1 MLPAAAKRLTE
12 RQRAVIERI
21 DRRVPI
27 KVIAQELGV
36 SETRVNQ
43 HIRALKDIYAAASL
57 GELVEN
63 YRATLPPKAPEKTP
77 DNDLGDAPD
86 ETLLNPLS
94 EAAYNKK
101 QINPAPNL
109 PDMSERDDPGRLVLS
124 DAMPLIE
131 QAPWLRSGEPR
142 VVPGVLDGEHAVL
155 LRLGAIVGIA
165 SGILAAVVLTV
176 TAAVTLSQAMNGTA
190 TVSVKVS
197 QADGGA
203 PEALE
208 TQDERSY
215 PDRRAATQE
224 TDPRG

>member
-1 MLPAAAKRLTE
+1 MLSGAARRLTD

-36 SETRVNQ
+36 SETRINQ
-43 HIRALKDIYAAASL
+43 HIRVLKDVYEAGSL

-63 YRATLPPKAPEKTP
+63 YRATRGPALSPE
-77 DNDLGDAPD
+77 DQGNDLGGGPDAVLRP
-86 ETLLNPLS
+86 PLS
-94 EAAYNKK
+94 EPAYTKT
-101 QINPAPNL
+101 QINAATDF
-109 PDMSERDDPGRLVLS
+109 PDLGGRDDPGQLVLS

-131 QAPWLRSGEPR
+131 QAPWLRPGEPR

-176 TAAVTLSQAMNGTA
+176 TAAVALSDAMNGKA
-190 TVSVKVS
+190 AVSVENPQV
-197 QADGGA
+197 AG
-203 PEALE
+203 
-208 TQDERSY
+208 
-215 PDRRAATQE
+215 
-224 TDPRG
+224 